1 MCMGKWEAGCGKR
14 ASGLGFRCMFSLGSR
29 RCKTPV
35 SRTQPFT
42 SSGRTVTWPSPI
54 RAPTPEVYVNT
65 SIDAAGDG
73 SLAPKSPIRV
83 GVIGFGFVE
92 KTFHVPL
99 LKATDGYKITTV
111 SSSHPVDVKAVV
123 PDVEVVSDPKT
134 LATHP
139 EIDLVVIA
147 SPNETHAPLAE
158 LAMRAGRNVVV
169 DKPFTITVEEAR
181 HLAAVAREKNVLLS
195 VFQNRRWDS
204 DFLTI
209 RDAIRRDLVGRIVLF
224 ESRIDRYRPD
234 VRDRWREIPGPG
246 AGLLYDLGPHLID
259 QTLLLFGIPDSV
271 QATLAKQR
279 RGARTDDY
287 FQLVL
292 RYGEMVANLGAG
304 SLVSGG
310 SPRFAVHGDKA
321 SLVKQKPDIQED
333 QLRAGVLPGSPDWGL
348 DPNDAV
354 LYEGA
359 TGDAHALK
367 AARGDQR
374 GYYVALR
381 EALLGRA
388 PNPVSPEQGAT
399 VMAIIEAGLRSESD
413 GRRVVPDL
421 TKEERAAW
429 VN

>member
-1 MCMGKWEAGCGKR
+1 M
-14 ASGLGFRCMFSLGSR
+14 
-29 RCKTPV
+29 TPN
-35 SRTQPFT
+35 P
-42 SSGRTVTWPSPI
+42 
-54 RAPTPEVYVNT
+54 
-65 SIDAAGDG
+65 
-73 SLAPKSPIRV
+73 PIRV
-83 GVIGFGFVE
+83 GVIGFGFVS

-99 LKATDGYKITTV
+99 LKATDGYKITAV
-111 SSSHPVDVKAVV
+111 SSSHPADVLAAL
-123 PDVEVVSDPKT
+123 PGIDVVSDPNA

-139 EIDLVVIA
+139 DIDLVVIA

-158 LAMRAGRNVVV
+158 LAMRAGHNAVV
-169 DKPFTITVEEAR
+169 DKPFTITVEQAR
-181 HLAAVAREKNVLLS
+181 HLAAVSREKDVLLS

-204 DFLTI
+204 DFLTVQ
-209 RDAIRRDLVGRIVLF
+209 DAIRRDLTGRIVLF

-234 VRDRWREIPGPG
+234 VRDRWREVPGPG

-292 RYGEMVANLGAG
+292 RYGEMVVTLEAG

-310 SPRFAVHGDKA
+310 SARFAVHGEKA
-321 SLVKQKPDIQED
+321 SVVKQKPDIEED
-333 QLRAGVLPGSPDWGL
+333 QLRAGVLPGSPEWGI
-348 DPNDAV
+348 DPDDAI
-354 LYEGA
+354 LYDGA
-359 TGDAHALK
+359 TGNTRTLK
-367 AARGDQR
+367 TARGDQR

-388 PNPVSPEQGAT
+388 PNPVPPEQGAT
-399 VMAIIEAGLRSESD
+399 VMAIIEASLRSDNE
-413 GRRVVPDL
+413 GRRVAPDL

-429 VN
+429 VH

>member
-1 MCMGKWEAGCGKR
+1 MREDSA
-14 ASGLGFRCMFSLGSR
+14 
-29 RCKTPV
+29 
-35 SRTQPFT
+35 
-42 SSGRTVTWPSPI
+42 
-54 RAPTPEVYVNT
+54 
-65 SIDAAGDG
+65 
-73 SLAPKSPIRV
+73 IRV
-83 GVIGFGFVE
+83 GLIGFGFVS

-99 LKATDGYKITTV
+99 LEATTGYKITAV
-111 SSSHPVDVKAVV
+111 SSSRPGDVSGVL
-123 PDVEVVSDPKT
+123 PDVEVVSDPKV

-139 EIDLVVIA
+139 DIDLVVIA

-181 HLAAVAREKNVLLS
+181 HLAAVAREKNVVLS

-204 DFLTI
+204 DFLTVQ
-209 RDAIRRDLVGRIVLF
+209 DAIRQDLTGRVVLF
-224 ESRIDRYRPD
+224 ESRIDRYRPE
-234 VRDRWREIPGPG
+234 VRDRWREVPGPG

-292 RYGEMVANLGAG
+292 RYGEMIATLGAG

-310 SPRFAVHGDKA
+310 SARFAVHGERA
-321 SLVKQKPDIQED
+321 SVVKQKPDIQED
-333 QLRAGVLPGSPDWGL
+333 QLRAGVLPGAKDWGL
-348 DPNDAV
+348 DPDDAMV
-354 LYEGA
+354 YGGA
-359 TGDAHALK
+359 TGESRVLE

-388 PNPVSPEQGAT
+388 PNPVPPEQGAT
-399 VMAIIEAGLRSESD
+399 VMAIIEAGLRSDKE
-413 GRRVVPDL
+413 GCRVVPDL

-429 VN
+429 KDL

>member
-1 MCMGKWEAGCGKR
+1 M
-14 ASGLGFRCMFSLGSR
+14 
-29 RCKTPV
+29 
-35 SRTQPFT
+35 
-42 SSGRTVTWPSPI
+42 
-54 RAPTPEVYVNT
+54 PEE
-65 SIDAAGDG
+65 SA
-73 SLAPKSPIRV
+73 IRV
-83 GVIGFGFVE
+83 GLIGFGFVA

-99 LKATDGYKITTV
+99 LQATPGYKITTV
-111 SSSHPVDVKAVV
+111 SSSRPADVSAVL
-123 PDVEVVSDPKT
+123 PHIDIVSDPKV
-134 LATHP
+134 LAAHP
-139 EIDLVVIA
+139 NVDLVVIA

-158 LAMRAGRNVVV
+158 AAMRAGRNVVV
-169 DKPFTITVEEAR
+169 DKPFTVTVDEAR
-181 HLAAVAREKNVLLS
+181 HLGDVSAERKVLLS

-204 DFLTI
+204 DFITVQGAL
-209 RDAIRRDLVGRIVLF
+209 RRDLTGRVVLF

-259 QTLLLFGIPDSV
+259 QTLLLYGIPDSV

-279 RGARTDDY
+279 PGAKTDDF

-292 RYGEMVANLGAG
+292 RYGEMVATLEAG

-310 SPRFAVHGDKA
+310 SARFALHGERA
-321 SLVKQKPDIQED
+321 SVVKLKPDIQED
-333 QLRAGVLPGSPDWGL
+333 QLRAGVLPGSQDWGL
-348 DPNDAV
+348 DPDDAV

-359 TGDAHALK
+359 TGNTRALK

-388 PNPVSPEQGAT
+388 PNPVPPEQGAT
-399 VMAIIEAGLRSESD
+399 VMAIIEAGFRSDKE

-421 TKEERAAW
+421 TEKERAAW
-429 VN
+429 AS

>member
-1 MCMGKWEAGCGKR
+1 
-14 ASGLGFRCMFSLGSR
+14 
-29 RCKTPV
+29 
-35 SRTQPFT
+35 
-42 SSGRTVTWPSPI
+42 
-54 RAPTPEVYVNT
+54 
-65 SIDAAGDG
+65 
-73 SLAPKSPIRV
+73 V
-83 GVIGFGFVE
+83 GVIGFGFVS

-99 LKATDGYKITTV
+99 LKGTDGYKITAV
-111 SSSHPVDVKAVV
+111 SSSHPADVKAVL
-123 PDVEVVSDPKT
+123 PDVDVVQDPKA
-134 LATHP
+134 LATHANV
-139 EIDLVVIA
+139 DLVVIA

-158 LAMRAGRNVVV
+158 LAMRARHNVVV

-181 HLAAVAREKNVLLS
+181 HLGAVAAEQNVLLS

-209 RDAIRRDLVGRIVLF
+209 QDAIRRDLVGRLVLF

-259 QTLLLFGIPDSV
+259 QTLLLFGFPDSV

-279 RGARTDDY
+279 RGARTDDF

-292 RYGEMVANLGAG
+292 RYGEMVATLGAG

-310 SPRFAVHGDKA
+310 SPRFAVHGEK
-321 SLVKQKPDIQED
+321 SSVVKQKADIQED
-333 QLRAGVLPGSPDWGL
+333 QLRAGVLPGSRDWGL
-348 DPNDAV
+348 DPDDAL

-359 TGDAHALK
+359 TGDTRALK

-381 EALLGRA
+381 EALHSRA
-388 PNPVSPEQGAT
+388 PNPVPPEQGAT
-399 VMAIIEAGLRSESD
+399 VMAIIEAGLRSDAE
-413 GRRVVPDL
+413 GRRVVPEL
-421 TKEERAAW
+421 TKEEHGAYPPAL
-429 VN
+429 

>member
-1 MCMGKWEAGCGKR
+1 
-14 ASGLGFRCMFSLGSR
+14 
-29 RCKTPV
+29 
-35 SRTQPFT
+35 
-42 SSGRTVTWPSPI
+42 
-54 RAPTPEVYVNT
+54 
-65 SIDAAGDG
+65 
-73 SLAPKSPIRV
+73 
-83 GVIGFGFVE
+83 VIGFGFVA

-99 LKATDGYKITTV
+99 LEATDGYKITAV
-111 SSSHPVDVKAVV
+111 SSSHPADVKAIL
-123 PDVEVVSDPKT
+123 PDADVVSDPQA

-139 EIDLVVIA
+139 DVDLVVIA
-147 SPNETHAPLAE
+147 SPNETHTPLAE
-158 LAMRAGRNVVV
+158 AAMRAGRNVVV

-181 HLAAVAREKNVLLS
+181 HLAAVAKEKNVLLS

-204 DFLTI
+204 DFLTVQ
-209 RDAIRRDLVGRIVLF
+209 DAIRRDLTGRVVLF

-234 VRDRWREIPGPG
+234 VRDRWREVPGPG

-279 RGARTDDY
+279 RGARTDDF

-292 RYGEMVANLGAG
+292 RYGEMVTTLGAG

-310 SPRFAVHGDKA
+310 SARFAVHGEKA
-321 SLVKQKPDIQED
+321 SVVKHKPDIQED
-333 QLRAGVLPGSPDWGL
+333 QLRAGMVPGSPDWGF
-348 DPNDAV
+348 DPDDAL

-359 TGDAHALK
+359 TGDTRGLK

-388 PNPVSPEQGAT
+388 PNPVPPEQGAT
-399 VMAIIEAGLRSESD
+399 VMAIIEAALRAAGD
-413 GRRVVPDL
+413 GRRVVP
-421 TKEERAAW
+421 EVREGERAAW
-429 VN
+429 AR

>member
-1 MCMGKWEAGCGKR
+1 
-14 ASGLGFRCMFSLGSR
+14 
-29 RCKTPV
+29 
-35 SRTQPFT
+35 
-42 SSGRTVTWPSPI
+42 
-54 RAPTPEVYVNT
+54 
-65 SIDAAGDG
+65 
-73 SLAPKSPIRV
+73 
-83 GVIGFGFVE
+83 VIGFGFVA

-99 LKATDGYKITTV
+99 LEATDGYKITAV
-111 SSSHPVDVKAVV
+111 SSSHPADVKAIL
-123 PDVEVVSDPKT
+123 PDADVVSDPQA

-139 EIDLVVIA
+139 DVDLVVIA
-147 SPNETHAPLAE
+147 SPNETHTPLAE
-158 LAMRAGRNVVV
+158 AAMRAGRNVVV

-181 HLAAVAREKNVLLS
+181 HLAAVAKEKNVLLS

-204 DFLTI
+204 DFLTVQ
-209 RDAIRRDLVGRIVLF
+209 DAIRRDLTGRVVLF

-234 VRDRWREIPGPG
+234 VRDRWREVPGPG

-279 RGARTDDY
+279 RGARTDDF

-292 RYGEMVANLGAG
+292 RYGEMVATLGAG

-310 SPRFAVHGDKA
+310 SARFAVHGEKA
-321 SLVKQKPDIQED
+321 SVVKHKPDIQED
-333 QLRAGVLPGSPDWGL
+333 QLRAGMVPGSPDWGF
-348 DPNDAV
+348 DPDDAL

-359 TGDAHALK
+359 TGDTRGLK

-388 PNPVSPEQGAT
+388 PNPVPPEQGAT
-399 VMAIIEAGLRSESD
+399 VMAIIEAALRAAGD
-413 GRRVVPDL
+413 GRRVSPEL
-421 TKEERAAW
+421 REEERGAW
-429 VN
+429 SR

>member
-1 MCMGKWEAGCGKR
+1 MPQESA
-14 ASGLGFRCMFSLGSR
+14 
-29 RCKTPV
+29 
-35 SRTQPFT
+35 
-42 SSGRTVTWPSPI
+42 
-54 RAPTPEVYVNT
+54 
-65 SIDAAGDG
+65 
-73 SLAPKSPIRV
+73 IRV
-83 GVIGFGFVE
+83 GLIGFGFVS

-99 LKATDGYKITTV
+99 LLKTDGYEITAV
-111 SSSHPVDVKAVV
+111 SSSHPDDVRTVLPNVD
-123 PDVEVVSDPKT
+123 VVSDPKA

-158 LAMRAGRNVVV
+158 AAMGAGRNVVV
-169 DKPFTITVEEAR
+169 DKPFTITVEAAR

-209 RDAIRRDLVGRIVLF
+209 QDAIRRDLIGRVVLF
-224 ESRIDRYRPD
+224 ESRIDRYRPE

-279 RGARTDDY
+279 RGAKTDDF

-292 RYGEMVANLGAG
+292 RYGEMVATLSAG

-310 SPRFAVHGDKA
+310 SARFSAHGDRA
-321 SLVKQKPDIQED
+321 SVIKQKPDIQED
-333 QLRAGVLPGSPDWGL
+333 QLRAGVVPGAPEWGADPD
-348 DPNDAV
+348 DAI

-359 TGDAHALK
+359 TGESRTLK
-367 AARGDQR
+367 ATRGDQR

-388 PNPVSPEQGAT
+388 PNPVPPEQGAT
-399 VMAIIEAGLRSESD
+399 VMAIIEAGLRSDAE
-413 GRRVVPDL
+413 GRRVVPEL
-421 TKEERAAW
+421 TKEER
-429 VN
+429 